1 MRLWQY
7 LSAIFLANWRILS
20 LDAALGFLMA
30 VVIPQVVALV
40 QREIFNNL
48 TGDAN
53 VSLGIW
59 ELCAVLVAIAVAQ
72 FPVTLAGSTVNRATN
87 VMLAC
92 QLQRNAFSHL
102 VYLPGSR
109 PLPSSAGE
117 AVNRFFDDT
126 RGSGA
131 YVARFSFVAQYM
143 VFGAIALYFMVR
155 ISPLITFAVFLP
167 ILIVMA
173 IISIASRP
181 ILLTNEASRKATGA
195 VTGFIAEAFGMVEA
209 IKVANAEERA
219 IDRFNVLNRERQ
231 RTALRDTVISQT
243 LQAVSQN
250 VANIGTGLILILAG
264 QAMRQGSFTVGDL
277 SLFVFY
283 LSYTQQLS
291 VHIGAILID
300 HKRVRVSRDRLLALM
315 LGAPAKTLVEA
326 SPGYLLRGLPKA
338 PFIEKTIE
346 DRLDVL
352 EVKGLTYVHPESGLG
367 VSDVNLK
374 LRRGSFTVV
383 TGRIGAGK
391 TTLLRALIGWLP
403 HQAGE
408 IRWNGAVVDE
418 PDKFLMPPR
427 RRYTS
432 QVPRLFS
439 EELRSNILMGL
450 PEERVDLPGAVVSA
464 VMEQDVEELEKGLDT
479 IVEPKGVKLSGG
491 QQRRSGAARMFVREP
506 ELLILDD
513 LSSGLD
519 VETEQTL
526 WARLFERKDSTALV
540 VSHRRTA
547 LRHADHVVVL

>member
-1 MRLWQY
+1 
-7 LSAIFLANWRILS
+7 
-20 LDAALGFLMA
+20 
-30 VVIPQVVALV
+30 
-40 QREIFNNL
+40 
-48 TGDAN
+48 
-53 VSLGIW
+53 
-59 ELCAVLVAIAVAQ
+59 
-72 FPVTLAGSTVNRATN
+72 
-87 VMLAC
+87 
-92 QLQRNAFSHL
+92 
-102 VYLPGSR
+102 
-109 PLPSSAGE
+109 
-117 AVNRFFDDT
+117 
-126 RGSGA
+126 
-131 YVARFSFVAQYM
+131 
-143 VFGAIALYFMVR
+143 MVR

-264 QAMRQGSFTVGDL
+264 QAMSQGSFTVGDL

-283 LSYTQQLS
+283 LSYIQQLS
-291 VHIGAILID
+291 VHIGAILMD
-300 HKRVRVSRDRLLALM
+300 HKRVKVSRDRLLALM
-315 LGAPAKTLVEA
+315 PGAPAKTLVEA
-326 SPGYLLRGLPKA
+326 SPGYLLRGLPEA
-338 PFIEKTIE
+338 PFVEKTIE

-367 VSDVNLK
+367 VSDVD
-374 LRRGSFTVV
+374 LRLERGSFTVV
-383 TGRIGAGK
+383 TGRIGSGK

-418 PDKFLMPPR
+418 PDKFLVPPR
-427 RRYTS
+427 CGYTS

-479 IVEPKGVKLSGG
+479 IVGPKGVKLSGG

-526 WARLFERKDSTALV
+526 WQRLFERKESTALV

-547 LRHADHVVVL
+547 LRHADHVVVLKDGRVEAEGKLDDLLETSEEMRRLWRGDVGEQTS